1 MSNHGRIV
9 GPGKEMLAHFHFQ
22 TECLKNGVLGNLP
35 VPTPPA
41 GEVNGMVRR
50 PQADSPGLHAIDV
63 RLKDRTGLHLD
74 ARKSYWAEGSKAP
87 DLIR

>member
-1 MSNHGRIV
+1 
-9 GPGKEMLAHFHFQ
+9 
-22 TECLKNGVLGNLP
+22 
-35 VPTPPA
+35 
-41 GEVNGMVRR
+41 MVRR

-87 DLIR
+87 DLVR